1 MKKQRD
7 TRFEKE
13 VDEWLKN
20 GHSPEDVKTLLQQI
34 TKAVVERALQGELT
48 AHLGYEKHE
57 PEGIHSGNSRN
68 GLTTKTVRGDFGE
81 VELETP
87 RDRNGEFEPRIVRKH
102 QTRLDGWDEKILS
115 LYARGM
121 STREIQGHFQEVY
134 GADVSP
140 SLISDITDGVI
151 DQAKAW
157 QNRPLDAFYPVLFL
171 DALFVKMRHEGRVE
185 NRAVYVALA
194 INMDGQKEVLGLW
207 TGAGEG
213 AKFWL
218 MVVTEIRNRGVRDL
232 YVVCVD
238 GLRGFPQAIASVFP
252 QAEIQLCIVHLI
264 RNSVN
269 YATWKDLK
277 PLTADLKP
285 IYRAATADA
294 AERELREFE
303 KKWAKYPAIAKLWR
317 EQWERVV
324 PFFSMPAELR
334 KVVYTTNAVEALHR
348 SLRKAIKTRGAFPSE
363 EAAVKL
369 LYMAI
374 LKASSKWHTVQN
386 WKPVLNYLEI
396 TCGDRIRE
404 AQTAK

>member
-1 MKKQRD
+1 
-7 TRFEKE
+7 
-13 VDEWLKN
+13 
-20 GHSPEDVKTLLQQI
+20 
-34 TKAVVERALQGELT
+34 
-48 AHLGYEKHE
+48 
-57 PEGIHSGNSRN
+57 
-68 GLTTKTVRGDFGE
+68 

-87 RDRNGEFEPRIVRKH
+87 RDRKGEFEPRIVRKH

-121 STREIQGHFQEVY
+121 STREIQGHFQEMY
-134 GADVSP
+134 GAEVSP
-140 SLISDITDGVI
+140 SLISDITDGVL

-185 NRAVYVALA
+185 NRAVFVALA
-194 INMDGQKEVLGLW
+194 ITMEGQKEVLGIW

-218 MVVTEIRNRGVRDL
+218 MVLTEIRNRGVRDL
-232 YVVCVD
+232 HVVCVD

-252 QAEIQLCIVHLI
+252 HAEVQLCIVHLI

-269 YATWKDLK
+269 YATWKDLR

-285 IYRAATADA
+285 IYRAATADE
-294 AERELREFE
+294 AEMELRAFE

-317 EQWERVV
+317 EQWERVI

-369 LYMAI
+369 LYMATN
-374 LKASSKWHTVQN
+374 KASSQWHTVQN
-386 WKPVLNYLEI
+386 WKPVLNYLET

>member
-7 TRFEKE
+7 TRFDKE
-13 VDEWLKN
+13 VDEWLKK
-20 GHSPEDVKTLLQQI
+20 GHSPEDVKTLLEQI

-48 AHLGYEKHE
+48 AHLGYGKHE
-57 PEGIHSGNSRN
+57 SEGIHSGNSRN
-68 GLTTKTVRGDFGE
+68 GATTKTVRGDFGE
-81 VELETP
+81 IELETP
-87 RDRNGEFEPRIVRKH
+87 RDRNGEFAPRLVQKH

-121 STREIQGHFQEVY
+121 STRDIQGYFQEAY

-140 SLISDITDGVI
+140 SLISDITDGVM

-194 INMDGQKEVLGLW
+194 INMEGQKEVLGLW

-218 MVVTEIRNRGVRDL
+218 MVLTELRNRGVRDL

-285 IYRAATADA
+285 IYRAATADE
-294 AERELREFE
+294 AERELRAFE
-303 KKWAKYPAIAKLWR
+303 KKWAKYPAIAKIWR
-317 EQWERVV
+317 EQWERVI

-363 EAAVKL
+363 EAAIKL

-374 LKASSKWHTVQN
+374 LKASSQWHTVQN
-386 WKPVLNYLEI
+386 WKPVLNYLET

-404 AQTAK
+404 AQTIK